1 MQVVALVQEPVHARP
16 RRTRY
21 NRLRGH
27 LQPTNDQQR
36 RDHTPV
42 GTQDGETPLAAWM
55 RSL

>member
-27 LQPTNDQQR
+27 LQLTNDQQR